1 MCVRIFIQAIILF
14 GSCFSLTQLNAQ
26 ESITLKPV
34 VETAKSGHA
43 TALKYLEGQLN
54 AEKRVLKRLQKL
66 RDHEHAS
73 WFELSQQQRKVNE
86 LAIYAV
92 CLDEFQKKVLE
103 VEQVKTVSQTFED
116 DSVVD
121 CVPLKLY
128 SPDSVRL
135 LGWIL
140 VPAESVD
147 RIQAGLDRKM
157 LGKTDDSGIFLDAL
171 DLMDSP
177 EWTQSTIEVLQHELQ
192 MNGSLIQSQ
201 LKLAYLEKSSPQI
214 KALCEA
220 QLLPESR
227 VKSLE
232 SKIKQASKQITHET
246 QRRQRLRDA
255 MDDLTNRFADEKPVS
270 SPKMSNSENWPKNW
284 PKEVLSENAFLDHLL
299 ALYQQQLLL
308 KAQEDVAILNLDFW
322 QRVVQRLPKND
333 PVTLLGSDSSSTH
346 GRLTGGVD
354 WERKKYEHKVDL
366 LKAQI
371 ESLRHQQIVF
381 DLEERRFL
389 RARDLLVAASGYRSV
404 STFSEAMTPSL
415 PLRLMGFVEMDWSAE
430 TWSQLQVSA
439 GQTDFWEVF
448 RRELFGAAGNDRQY
462 HISGSRNLR
471 LAQSQVGPSA
481 ERSITLNTPRAFPAY
496 SNGGTHP
503 SKIQP
508 GISHLLVRDHETPKN
523 PGRFYEYGELKA
535 KYRREARVGQ
545 MPWYLPGSPGN
556 FGGQR

>member
-14 GSCFSLTQLNAQ
+14 GSCFSLTQLNGQ

-34 VETAKSGHA
+34 VETAKSSHA

-415 PLRLMGFVEMDWSAE
+415 PLRSMGFVEMDWSAE